1 MECLVSA
8 VAKLK
13 SDWLRLAGLDEKR
26 QTRKVRIITMSCPV
40 IHFDTRRCGDSS
52 TPVDYGELIGNR
64 YGARRSHPQQVIAN
78 FVTFDASHV

>member
-1 MECLVSA
+1 
-8 VAKLK
+8 
-13 SDWLRLAGLDEKR
+13 
-26 QTRKVRIITMSCPV
+26 MSCPV

-52 TPVDYGELIGNR
+52 TPVDDGELIGNR